1 MCNICALALRHQG
14 LNKRDSLLSKT
25 KNLSV
30 LITLNQQTP
39 KPDKSS
45 TSNN

>member
-1 MCNICALALRHQG
+1 MCKLCALALRHQG
-14 LNKRDSLLSKT
+14 LNKSDSLLPNT
-25 KNLSV
+25 KKLSV
-30 LITLNQQTP
+30 FITLNQQTP

>member
-14 LNKRDSLLSKT
+14 LNNRDSLLGNT

-30 LITLNQQTP
+30 FITLNQKTH

-45 TSNN
+45 TS

>member
-14 LNKRDSLLSKT
+14 VSKSDSLLPKI

-30 LITLNQQTP
+30 WIALNQQTH
-39 KPDKSS
+39 KSDKSS